1 MKAFS
6 LLLIGLFAYSSLF
19 AGVIYLPNTVQSS
32 SSTNNI
38 IVHQSETKTVKKL
51 STGKLFVKVFKK
63 KLNNITGFFKKSGEK
78 SKLAAILLALFL
90 GNLGVHD
97 FYLGN
102 KRNGFIKLGIY
113 IVAMILYVSGYI
125 AVYTE
130 VVDFPVTLII
140 GMLLLLSLSIWSLID
155 AIRIGTGKYQP
166 VDGYFRD

>member
-6 LLLIGLFAYSSLF
+6 LLLIVLFAYSSLF
-19 AGVIYLPNTVQSS
+19 AGVIYVPNSVPASPSS
-32 SSTNNI
+32 NNI
-38 IVHQSETKTVKKL
+38 VVNNAETKTVKKL
-51 STGKLFVKVFKK
+51 GTGKLFVKVFKK
-63 KLNNITGFFKKSGEK
+63 KLNNITGSFKKNGEK

-90 GNLGVHD
+90 GNLGIHD

-113 IVAMILYVSGYI
+113 IVAMVLYISGYI

-130 VVDFPVTLII
+130 VVDFPVTLLI

-155 AIRIGTGKYQP
+155 AIRIGTGKYEP